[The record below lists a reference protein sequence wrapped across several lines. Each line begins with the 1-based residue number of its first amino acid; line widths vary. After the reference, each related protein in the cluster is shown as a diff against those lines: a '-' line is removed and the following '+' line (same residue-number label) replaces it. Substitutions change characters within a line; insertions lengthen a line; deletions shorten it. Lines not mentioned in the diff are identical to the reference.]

1 MDLKQL
7 RALVTV
13 AETGNV
19 TKASV
24 LLNIVQPAVSRQLR
38 LLEEDM
44 GTELFER
51 GRHGMELTADGKTMV
66 EYARRILNEVARAKA
81 EIRPG
86 QKGTIGGIVTIGL
99 LASTADL
106 LSNPLVTAV
115 AAKYPGIR
123 LRISVGYAGH
133 LVDWL
138 EKGEVDV
145 ALLYDQKQ
153 TPALQVK
160 TLLEEAL
167 WVVGPPSSSLR
178 RNKPVQMAQVVKHP
192 FILPS
197 APHGLRA
204 LMEQAATLMGL
215 EFSVIAET
223 NALSVQKSLVASG
236 HGWTI
241 LPVVAVADDVA
252 RGTLRGAPLA
262 EPALLRKIVLAAPT
276 SRQATAPVR
285 CVVAALLEC
294 MKAAVD
300 ERKWAGARWLG
311 D

>member
-19 TKASV
+19 TRAAA

-38 LLEEDM
+38 LLEEDI

-51 GRHGMELTADGKTMV
+51 GRNGMELTGAGRSMV

-81 EIRPG
+81 EIRPSQG
-86 QKGTIGGIVTIGL
+86 PISGIVTVGL

-106 LSNPLVTAV
+106 LSSTLVAAV
-115 AAKYPGIR
+115 AEKYPGIR

-133 LVDWL
+133 LLDWL

-160 TLLEEAL
+160 TLLEEEL
-167 WVVGPPSSSLR
+167 WVVAPPSARLR
-178 RNKPVQMAQVVKHP
+178 RAKPVELAHVVRQP
-192 FILPS
+192 FVLPS

-215 EFSVIAET
+215 EFIVVVET
-223 NALSVQKSLVASG
+223 NALSVQKNLVIDG

-241 LPVVAVADDVA
+241 LPAVAVADDVA
-252 RGTLRGAPLA
+252 RGTLSGAPLA
-262 EPALLRKIVLAAPT
+262 EPALLRKVVLAAPT
-276 SRQATAPVR
+276 SRHPTPPVR
-285 CVVAALLEC
+285 CAVAVLLEC
-294 MKAAVD
+294 MKAAV
-300 ERKWAGARWLG
+300 RQNQWAGARWLAG
-311 D
+311 